1 MLPIWYSPLY
11 TEGLDPEARF
21 PRERYCLVW
30 KSLAKE
36 RSNGTIRI
44 QSPGLLD
51 PGELATVHDLDYR
64 DAFLNGE
71 LSEEK
76 KRRIGLRP
84 WTEIM
89 VERTL
94 RLTQGTVSATRWVC
108 ENGGMAANLGGG
120 THHAYRDFGS
130 GYCIFNDLGVAARV
144 AQRDYG
150 LERVLILDLDVHQ
163 GDGTAAIFEDD
174 PSVETVS
181 FHCGK
186 NFPFRKMTSD
196 LDVIF
201 EEHTGDEPYLEK
213 LSGFLE
219 GRKLR
224 PLPDLI
230 LFQAGVDSLTTDR
243 LGHLAMSPEG
253 MRERNRRVY
262 DFAEELEIPL
272 VITMGG
278 GYGEPI
284 ETSIR
289 SHADVFRQASERGG

>member
-1 MLPIWYSPLY
+1 MLPIWYSQLY
-11 TEGLDPEARF
+11 TNGLDPEARF
-21 PRERYCLVW
+21 PRERYRLVW
-30 KSLAKE
+30 ESLAPE
-36 RSNGTIRI
+36 RELGAI
-44 QSPGLLD
+44 QFHQPELLD
-51 PGELATVHDLDYR
+51 PEELALVHDIEYR
-64 DAFLNGE
+64 DAFLSGE

-94 RLTQGTVSATRWVC
+94 RLTEGTVMATRWVC
-108 ENGGMAANLGGG
+108 EKGGFAANLGGG

-130 GYCIFNDLGVAARV
+130 GYCIFNDLAVAARV

-150 LERVLILDLDVHQ
+150 IGQVLILDLDVHQ
-163 GDGTAAIFEDD
+163 GDGTAALFEDD

-196 LDVIF
+196 LDVVL
-201 EEHTGDEPYLEK
+201 EENVGDEV
-213 LSGFLE
+213 FLE
-219 GRKLR
+219 RLSEFLEIRKHR
-224 PLPDLI
+224 PLPGLI
-230 LFQAGVDSLTTDR
+230 LFQAGVDTLETDR
-243 LGHLAMSPEG
+243 LGHLSMTPEG
-253 MRERNRRVY
+253 LRKRNDLVY
-262 DFAEELEIPL
+262 SFAEEIGVPL

-284 ETSIR
+284 ETSVA
-289 SHADVFRQASERGG
+289 SHADVFRQAAEKMA